1 MTLKSVRSLLSK
13 ICGEKS
19 VEECERAV
27 DEWIRKVGKA
37 AAPAEAKK
45 ESEKAA
51 AATEAKKEAEK
62 AAAATKATVR
72 PSPLRPSSAFTGD
85 SGGSSKY
92 LKEYRIQSHL

>member
-1 MTLKSVRSLLSK
+1 MRFNKLIDKLKPFTHDPNDIKSVRSLLSK

-72 PSPLRPSSAFTGD
+72 LSP
-85 SGGSSKY
+85 
-92 LKEYRIQSHL
+92 